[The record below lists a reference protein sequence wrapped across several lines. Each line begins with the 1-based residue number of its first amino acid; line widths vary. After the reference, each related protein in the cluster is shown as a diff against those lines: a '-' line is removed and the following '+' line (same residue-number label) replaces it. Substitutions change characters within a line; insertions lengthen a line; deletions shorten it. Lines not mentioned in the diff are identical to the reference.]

1 MPPPRVAEPTALPRP
16 AIVIVARNQGS
27 SPCPSEMTLVRG
39 RVCVDR
45 WEASLVRVQADGT
58 VVDWTPYEHPP
69 ARVAVRAVAARDA
82 VPQAYI
88 DGNLAAEAC
97 AAAGK
102 RLCTSDEWQTTCRGP
117 ADTTYPYGPDRREGV
132 CNGDGRKAHP
142 VHDAT
147 RRYGLNPDRIWH
159 ENMQF
164 PKINQMPDT
173 VESSGR
179 HSRCTNAYGAFDM
192 VGNLHEWIDD
202 PEGTFRGG
210 FYMDTRINGEGCS
223 YATTAHGT
231 DYRDYSTGFRCC
243 RDPEALD

>member
-1 MPPPRVAEPTALPRP
+1 
-16 AIVIVARNQGS
+16 
-27 SPCPSEMTLVRG
+27 MTLVRG

-45 WEASLVRVQADGT
+45 WEASLVRVDQDGSA
-58 VVDWTPYEHPP
+58 VAWTPYEHPP
-69 ARVAVRAVAARDA
+69 RGTIVRAVAAKDA

-88 DGNLAAEAC
+88 DGDLAAAAC
-97 AAAGK
+97 QAAGK
-102 RLCTSDEWQTTCRGP
+102 RLCTSDEWLTTCRGP
-117 ADTTYPYGPDRREGV
+117 ADTTYPYGADREEGV
-132 CNGDGRKAHP
+132 CNGDGRKGHP
-142 VHDAT
+142 VQEAT
-147 RRYGLNPDRIWH
+147 RRYGLDPDRLWH

-173 VESSGR
+173 VERSGH
-179 HSRCTNAYGAFDM
+179 HSRCTNPYGAFDM

-210 FYMDTRINGEGCS
+210 FYMDTRINGEGCT

-243 RDPEALD
+243 RDPEAID